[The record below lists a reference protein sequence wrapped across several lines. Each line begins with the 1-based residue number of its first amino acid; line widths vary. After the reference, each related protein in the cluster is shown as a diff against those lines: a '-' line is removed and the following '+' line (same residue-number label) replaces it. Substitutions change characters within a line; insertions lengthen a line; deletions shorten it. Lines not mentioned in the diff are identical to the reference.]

1 MLHTTRETVIIE
13 VADRPLFGRVI
24 KQLRDRRGLTQRA
37 LAELIRPEPDGRSIT
52 TQYLSDIES
61 GRRSPSGDHI
71 ISAISIGLGVD
82 PNYLAYVAR
91 MLPPEIRDLS
101 ADEFTVRRAI
111 AAFRS
116 AMENDT
122 HAETASANDLLQSR
136 IMSFAEKGTLSVEF
150 GRYFSLPAVPNRPL
164 SATFDV
170 PYVPEWQVALKNRL
184 FADVE
189 WLIRRTKPGSPPLQL
204 ITTRIESRLEEEYK
218 VELELERG
226 VIVFE
231 SIFATRKRRQRLL
244 FDPQG
249 TVSDFALVYVN
260 GGRVQNLLGL
270 VPDERHA
277 DGDPHRWISDV
288 EGHALNVFAPN
299 YQAVKDILNDASD
312 DKRLSPDR
320 KAEIPGQIVLASD
333 MLDWLKREKSTG
345 LIACDVGISV
355 QLLARA
361 PDLGFGDKE
370 VVRTFVSYPEELQ
383 TGTASL
389 ESDPDLHM
397 YLRRRRLEI
406 IKYGNKAIQ
415 DSWEDTCNR
424 MRQLHISPVAIS

>member
-1 MLHTTRETVIIE
+1 
-13 VADRPLFGRVI
+13 
-24 KQLRDRRGLTQRA
+24 
-37 LAELIRPEPDGRSIT
+37 
-52 TQYLSDIES
+52 
-61 GRRSPSGDHI
+61 
-71 ISAISIGLGVD
+71 
-82 PNYLAYVAR
+82 
-91 MLPPEIRDLS
+91 
-101 ADEFTVRRAI
+101 
-111 AAFRS
+111 
-116 AMENDT
+116 
-122 HAETASANDLLQSR
+122 
-136 IMSFAEKGTLSVEF
+136 
-150 GRYFSLPAVPNRPL
+150 
-164 SATFDV
+164 
-170 PYVPEWQVALKNRL
+170 
-184 FADVE
+184 
-189 WLIRRTKPGSPPLQL
+189 
-204 ITTRIESRLEEEYK
+204 
-218 VELELERG
+218 
-226 VIVFE
+226 
-231 SIFATRKRRQRLL
+231 
-244 FDPQG
+244 
-249 TVSDFALVYVN
+249 VSDFALVYVN